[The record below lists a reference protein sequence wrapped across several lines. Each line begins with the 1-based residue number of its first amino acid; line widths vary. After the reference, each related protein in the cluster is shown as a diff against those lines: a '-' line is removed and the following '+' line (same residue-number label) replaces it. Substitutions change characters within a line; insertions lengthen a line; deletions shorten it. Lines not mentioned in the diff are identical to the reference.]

1 MGERVR
7 RYITHHLAAA
17 LDPTS
22 LQVAMA
28 THTDE
33 PPATDNVV
41 PEHILPQALEQDR
54 PQASDTRPTPE
65 LQDVAEG
72 AFDESHRSHT
82 SSPVVEQYSADYH
95 SHSDGSEE
103 EEGALGQSM
112 EGGEVGLLLRA
123 TVEALETE
131 LKVIFGTT

>member
-1 MGERVR
+1 MGERVC

-22 LQVAMA
+22 LQVPMA

-33 PPATDNVV
+33 PSATDNVV
-41 PEHILPQALEQDR
+41 PEHILPQALKQDR
-54 PQASDTRPTPE
+54 PVTSDTTPE

-72 AFDESHRSHT
+72 AFDESHRSHS

-131 LKVIFGTT
+131 LKVIFGTW